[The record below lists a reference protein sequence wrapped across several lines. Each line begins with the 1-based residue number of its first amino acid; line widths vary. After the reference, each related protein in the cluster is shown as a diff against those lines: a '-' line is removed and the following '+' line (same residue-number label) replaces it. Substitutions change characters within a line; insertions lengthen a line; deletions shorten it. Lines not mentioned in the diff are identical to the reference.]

1 MQSHQGFVIGQDTV
15 LVHVLDGD
23 GELNGSLAVGGGG
36 QNALVAHGEGDLGFL
51 RGLHGAAL
59 DGDDAVRR
67 GDGAVHIIGV
77 EAVVRLAGQGAAG
90 GDNVGTGL
98 REAQSHGAVGSGL
111 LAGDGLE
118 AALFPGAY
126 GNAVSIQLTVIAAA
140 EVFAGGL
147 QGQGEFLA
155 GFHGDCLLVEV
166 AQAVGIIHRVLD
178 GSGIQLVAFGN
189 GAGFPV
195 DGLFQNL
202 IVLGNDGSGDFTAPE
217 FFHGVAIQGVAVRA
231 IGLVEGDQRLIKG
244 QNAVGVDIRYGNG
257 QLHRCLSVGG
267 LRQHAFFTDGEGNRH
282 RVGGF
287 RHYVQSFLGLLG
299 GSLGLGSLRSGSLG
313 FRGLRRGLGFGGLRL
328 GSLRYRRLCLGCFRL
343 KDRSLRL
350 LHRCRYGF
358 LRRFVRKDAGG
369 DHADQHHE
377 GQQQCQYPSFHR
389 ILPFRRAPQGMSGN
403 LSPGLSPLTT
413 KQKR

>member
-1 MQSHQGFVIGQDTV
+1 MQSHQSLIIGQNAV
-15 LVHVLDGD
+15 AVPVGD
-23 GELNGSLAVGGGG
+23 GNGQLNGGLAVSGGG
-36 QNALVAHGEGDLGFL
+36 QNALVAHGEGDLGVS

-67 GDGAVHIIGV
+67 GDGAVNIIGV
-77 EAVVRLAGQGAAG
+77 EAVVRLAGQGAVG
-90 GDNVGTGL
+90 GDDVGTGL
-98 REAQSHGAVGSGL
+98 GKAQGHGAVSSGL
-111 LAGDGLE
+111 RTGDGLE

-126 GNAVSIQLTVIAAA
+126 GNAVSIQLAVIAAA

-147 QGQGEFLA
+147 QGQGEFLT
-155 GFHGDCLLVEV
+155 GLHRDCFLVEV

-178 GSGIQLVAFGN
+178 GSGVQLVAFGN

-195 DGLFQNL
+195 DSLFQNL
-202 IVLGNDGSGDFTAPE
+202 IVLGDDGSGDFTAPE
-217 FFHGVAIQGVAVRA
+217 LSHGVAVQGVAVRA
-231 IGLVEGDQRLIKG
+231 IRLVQGNQCLIKG
-244 QNAVGVDIRYGNG
+244 QNAVGVDVRYGNG
-257 QLHRCLSVGG
+257 QLHRRLSVGG
-267 LRQHAFFTDGEGNRH
+267 LRQHALQADGEGNRH

-287 RHYVQSFLGLLG
+287 RHYVQSFLSLLG

-313 FRGLRRGLGFGGLRL
+313 FRGLRRGLGFGGLRY

-358 LRRFVRKDAGG
+358 LRRFVREDAGG

>member
-1 MQSHQGFVIGQDTV
+1 MQSHQSLIIGQNAV
-15 LVHVLDGD
+15 AVPVGD
-23 GELNGSLAVGGGG
+23 GNGQLNGGLAVSGGG
-36 QNALVAHGEGDLGFL
+36 QNALVAHGEGDLGVS

-59 DGDDAVRR
+59 DSDDAVRR
-67 GDGAVHIIGV
+67 RDGAVHIIGF
-77 EAVVRLAGQGAAG
+77 EAVIRLAGQGAAG
-90 GDNVGTGL
+90 GDDVGTGL

-147 QGQGEFLA
+147 QSQGEFLT
-155 GFHGDCLLVEV
+155 GFHRDSLLVEV
-166 AQAVGIIHRVLD
+166 AQAVRIIYRILD
-178 GSGIQLVAFGN
+178 GSGVQLVAFGN

-202 IVLGNDGSGDFTAPE
+202 IVLGNDGSGDLTAPE
-217 FFHGVAIQGVAVRA
+217 LSHGVAVQGVAIRA
-231 IGLVEGDQRLIKG
+231 VGLVEGDQCLVKG

-267 LRQHAFFTDGEGNRH
+267 LRQHALQADGEGNRH

-287 RHYVQSFLGLLG
+287 RHYVQSFLSLLC

-358 LRRFVRKDAGG
+358 LRCFVREDAGG
-369 DHADQHHE
+369 DHANQHHE